1 MSERCYN
8 WLSRKYGWSDE
19 TFSELDEDFQNAL
32 ISEFCS
38 IAGSY

>member
-1 MSERCYN
+1 MSERFYN
-8 WLSRKYGWSDE
+8 WLARKYGWSDE
-19 TFSELDEDFQNAL
+19 TFGELDEDYQNTL